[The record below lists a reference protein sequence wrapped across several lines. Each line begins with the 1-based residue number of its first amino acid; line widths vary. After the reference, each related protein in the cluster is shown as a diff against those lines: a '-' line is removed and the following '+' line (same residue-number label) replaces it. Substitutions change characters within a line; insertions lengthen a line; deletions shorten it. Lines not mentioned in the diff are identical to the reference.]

1 LEAVEGSKIGSMS
14 VLAGVLT
21 AATACASLTKRPATD
36 SKEAADKEKE
46 PADKELQAFN
56 VMDPST
62 YGNITMDDVKKYG
75 AAGTAAYV
83 LTELAFW
90 AIAVPS
96 ECFTFYY
103 TAGRWP
109 DWSSTTD
116 QAAVLGFVFAA
127 SNIARLCLPLRFG
140 AALALAPWVDENIMA
155 RLPGRS
161 SS

>member
-1 LEAVEGSKIGSMS
+1 MS
-14 VLAGVLT
+14 VLAGVL
-21 AATACASLTKRPATD
+21 ATATALASLGKQASTIRCKAAKPVDEKQASAEEE
-36 SKEAADKEKE
+36 SKEFD
-46 PADKELQAFN
+46 

-161 SS
+161 TSQ